1 MTKGNFKKIR
11 TGDNVYIYVI
21 GGVTYPEIQA
31 LRLLGKKLELNF
43 IICTSEITS
52 GQKII
57 KKCFN

>member
-11 TGDNVYIYVI
+11 AGDNVYIYII

-31 LRLLGKKLELNF
+31 FRLLGKKLSLNF